1 MQMSRDNCKVILTV
15 GVFDLLNFGH
25 FELFRRAKE
34 LVGENGRMIVAVQK
48 DEFVTK
54 YKPLTKLYYN
64 WETRAK
70 MISALRCVDEVI
82 PYGDIDD
89 SIKSISFNIFAVG
102 EDQTH
107 VGSQRALEWCRETGK
122 EVVVLA
128 RTSGISSTLLRK
140 WK

>member
-1 MQMSRDNCKVILTV
+1 M
-15 GVFDLLNFGH
+15 
-25 FELFRRAKE
+25 
-34 LVGENGRMIVAVQK
+34 
-48 DEFVTK
+48 
-54 YKPLTKLYYN
+54 TKLYYN
-64 WETRAK
+64 WEMRAK

-89 SIKSISFNIFAVG
+89 SIKNISFNIFAVG

-107 VGSQRALEWCRETGK
+107 VGFQRAMEWCRETGK

-140 WK
+140 